1 MCVKVA
7 GRVRW
12 QWRVM
17 IGWER
22 HGYGLGDGGGGG
34 LGRGDGT
41 LGGLGV
47 AGEKVVANMVR

>member
-17 IGWER
+17 IGLER
-22 HGYGLGDGGGGG
+22 QGYGLGDGG

>member
-1 MCVKVA
+1 MACDDRMGKA
-7 GRVRW
+7 WLWTGGR
-12 QWRVM
+12 
-17 IGWER
+17 
-22 HGYGLGDGGGGG
+22 GGG